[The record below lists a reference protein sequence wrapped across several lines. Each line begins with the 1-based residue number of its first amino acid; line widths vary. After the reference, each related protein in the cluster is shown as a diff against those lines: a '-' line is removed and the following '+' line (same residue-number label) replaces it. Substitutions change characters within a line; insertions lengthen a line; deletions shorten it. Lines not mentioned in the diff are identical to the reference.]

1 MSYSCKNLVVGC
13 GNILFKDDGFGPRVI
28 EALNEYFADKEM
40 PEDTKF
46 VDGGVGAPQ
55 YIFSLPDP
63 SWEKV
68 IVIDALEFN
77 GEPGEF
83 EYGGAHAV
91 PLDQSLLTLTRMGVE
106 VAIVGCKLKEVTEPD
121 VVIGLSEEVEAA
133 IPKAVE
139 MVLEQLDYKK

>member
-1 MSYSCKNLVVGC
+1 M
-13 GNILFKDDGFGPRVI
+13 VI
-28 EALNEYFADKEM
+28 N
-40 PEDTKF
+40 
-46 VDGGVGAPQ
+46 
-55 YIFSLPDP
+55 
-63 SWEKV
+63 
-68 IVIDALEFN
+68 
-77 GEPGEF
+77 

-106 VAIVGCKLKEVTEPD
+106 VVIVGCKLKEVTEPD